1 MKNIKLSNQKKCFNF
16 LLEKLSTVCTYVS
29 FSIFSAVGSGDS
41 DGNADVILT
50 GVSVHKAFS
59 SVQPTDLSLYFGCQ
73 LAGATRG
80 GSGWLWRSQE
90 HNSTTVEPLLSGGEP
105 VWAGALQL
113 SPSMS
118 QNCDDDDDNGG
129 GDGGNSGR
137 NVFMSR
143 KVLLAAIVLTL
154 TINVYIPH

>member
-1 MKNIKLSNQKKCFNF
+1 MTKLPTKISILNFCFNT
-16 LLEKLSTVCTYVS
+16 LSTVCTYVS

-50 GVSVHKAFS
+50 GVSVHQAFS

-73 LAGATRG
+73 LVEATRG

-90 HNSTTVEPLLSGGEP
+90 HNSTIVEPLLSGEEP

-129 GDGGNSGR
+129 GDGGNSGT
-137 NVFMSR
+137 NVLMSQ

-154 TINVYIPH
+154 TTNVYIPH